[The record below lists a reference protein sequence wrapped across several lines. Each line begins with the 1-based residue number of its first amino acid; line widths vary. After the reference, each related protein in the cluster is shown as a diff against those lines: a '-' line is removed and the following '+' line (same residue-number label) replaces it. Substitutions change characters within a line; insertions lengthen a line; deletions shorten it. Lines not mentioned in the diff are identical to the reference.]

1 MGGRVRLVAWSLT
14 LTAACGGG
22 DHPPAGPQP
31 LVPDP
36 AVQVGCVPFAAGTTR
51 AKVVACGDELV
62 AGRLAG
68 GRIGDFV
75 LENDKVQ
82 VIVRGPGEG
91 LYLAGMAGGGIVDAA
106 SRGGEDLVKEIQPA
120 VDFAV
125 GAYDE
130 LVITEAGDDGPA
142 EIVVR
147 GPATGL
153 DLVTA
158 VVGRAPPD
166 VTIEHHYRL
175 AAGSDAVEMET
186 RVFSATD
193 AGEVHDLYDAL
204 FLGGRAR
211 AFIPGHGFD
220 AGQVATDV
228 IATAGTTTSYGLTY
242 PADAP
247 PPQLLDFDQIRLAVG
262 PNLTDN
268 GASATRWLVIG
279 DGSIASATESAW
291 RLHASTRLGVI
302 GGTAPPGVDV
312 VVTDATG
319 APMTIARASNAGA
332 FRAAVPPGAYT
343 VHTEIAAAQVVGA
356 DTPVTVTADRDVIAD
371 VAGPVTGAI
380 AVTAHDDGG
389 AAIPARVILSA
400 PGFDDRIEWVG
411 ASGAATFTVA
421 PGAWHVAVSRGVEY
435 DVVIADPVTVT
446 AGATATVAAT
456 LEHVVDT
463 SGWISLDTHLH
474 CELSTDSTIP
484 VDDRVRAIAAEGVEV
499 PVASDHDYITD
510 YTPVVAELGLDAF
523 VGPLAGDESSSITWG
538 HINGFPLAIDEA
550 KTGRGAP
557 RWLGHAPA
565 EVFTAL
571 HAGGA
576 DRIVQ
581 VNHPRKD
588 ASSLFNAIDLDPD
601 TLIAGRD
608 PTSLGLPAGTDLSD
622 LSFDAV
628 EVANTLSSDDFEA
641 VFADWLA
648 MVAAGHPAAGTGS
661 SDSHGASRFAGGART
676 YVWVGA
682 GADDPATVDPAA
694 IVDGIRARHVV
705 VATGAFVTAGI
716 TGPTGVSLPG
726 DTVDVAASAPTV
738 PLHITVQAAPW
749 QALSAIR
756 IYQGA
761 QQVQMIALDA
771 NDTAPVRYDTDV
783 AMPTPAA
790 DTFFVVRVDPASE
803 GDPVVTNTMA
813 SFTNPVFVHRQ

>member
-1 MGGRVRLVAWSLT
+1 VVY
-14 LTAACGGG
+14 
-22 DHPPAGPQP
+22 PAG
-31 LVPDP
+31 
-36 AVQVGCVPFAAGTTR
+36 
-51 AKVVACGDELV
+51 E
-62 AGRLAG
+62 
-68 GRIGDFV
+68 
-75 LENDKVQ
+75 
-82 VIVRGPGEG
+82 
-91 LYLAGMAGGGIVDAA
+91 
-106 SRGGEDLVKEIQPA
+106 S
-120 VDFAV
+120 
-125 GAYDE
+125 
-130 LVITEAGDDGPA
+130 
-142 EIVVR
+142 
-147 GPATGL
+147 
-153 DLVTA
+153 
-158 VVGRAPPD
+158 
-166 VTIEHHYRL
+166 
-175 AAGSDAVEMET
+175 
-186 RVFSATD
+186 
-193 AGEVHDLYDAL
+193 
-204 FLGGRAR
+204 
-211 AFIPGHGFD
+211 
-220 AGQVATDV
+220 
-228 IATAGTTTSYGLTY
+228 
-242 PADAP
+242 
-247 PPQLLDFDQIRLAVG
+247 PQLLDFDQIRLAVG

-279 DGSIASATESAW
+279 DGSIASVTESAW
-291 RLHASTRLGVI
+291 TRHATTRLGVI
-302 GGTAPPGVDV
+302 GGTTAPGVDV
-312 VVTDATG
+312 VVVDAATG
-319 APMTIARASNAGA
+319 APMTIARASTFGT
-332 FRAAVPPGAYT
+332 FRAAVPAGEYT
-343 VHTEIAAAQVVGA
+343 IHAEVAAAQVAGA
-356 DTPVTVTADRDVIAD
+356 DTPVTVVADRDVAAD
-371 VAGPVTGAI
+371 AAPPVTGAI

-400 PGFDDRIEWVG
+400 PGFDDRIEWIG
-411 ASGAATFTVA
+411 ATGAATYTVA
-421 PGAWHVAVSRGVEY
+421 PGSWHVSVSRGVEY
-435 DVVIADPVTVT
+435 DAVIADPVVVT

-484 VDDRVRAIAAEGVEV
+484 VDDRVRAIAAEGVEA

-510 YTPVVAELGLDAF
+510 YAPVVAELGLDAF
-523 VGPLAGDESSSITWG
+523 VHPLAGDESSSITWG

-571 HAGGA
+571 HASGGGG

-588 ASSLFNAIDLDPD
+588 ASSLFNAIDLDPA

-628 EVANTLSSDDFEA
+628 EVANTLSSDDFEE

-682 GADDPATVDPAA
+682 GADDPATVDPVA

-761 QQVQMIALDA
+761 QQVQIIALDD
-771 NDTAPVRYDTDV
+771 NDTAPVRYDADV
-783 AMPTPAA
+783 AMPTPGA
-790 DTFFVVRVDPASE
+790 DTFWVVRVDPASE
-803 GDPVVTNTMA
+803 GDPVVTNLMS
-813 SFTNPVFVHRQ
+813 SFTNPVFVHLQ